1 MNRITRCQDIFQ
13 LQIYV
18 IANGGSLVAFAAN
31 QDNGQKQQ
39 HGKTH
44 DALNRCRKH
53 NIEHAKN
60 ENRRHG
66 MTR

>member
-1 MNRITRCQDIFQ
+1 MNGITRCQDIFQ

-18 IANGGSLVAFAAN
+18 VANGGSLVAFAAN
-31 QDNGQKQQ
+31 QNNGQQQQ

-44 DALNRCRKH
+44 DVLNGCCKH

-60 ENRRHG
+60 ENRRHR